1 MSKEVGVGGDFRTEW
16 AQRVGE
22 RLLRGEGFDP
32 EEDRP
37 ALVTPDGVLTDHYW
51 TLRGA
56 GQSFTNRPFS
66 SPPPVAEAVSD
77 PDVEITVTPAQYEE
91 LITLRATKANEAE
104 LAMLRERRRALEID
118 VEQAYDL
125 LDAEKKAHG
134 ETGLL
139 RSTAEAQRDA
149 WMDQYTLQNALRA
162 EAENQIAEHGAAR
175 DKANRIAILCAS
187 TTAGAVTTA
196 LFGQRI
202 ADFLWALL

>member
-1 MSKEVGVGGDFRTEW
+1 MSKEVDVGGDFRTEW

-32 EEDRP
+32 ESDK
-37 ALVTPDGVLTDHYW
+37 PDPTVSAYGFDVGKEFW
-51 TLRGA
+51 TFHK
-56 GQSFTNRPFS
+56 Q
-66 SPPPVAEAVSD
+66 PPVAEAVSD